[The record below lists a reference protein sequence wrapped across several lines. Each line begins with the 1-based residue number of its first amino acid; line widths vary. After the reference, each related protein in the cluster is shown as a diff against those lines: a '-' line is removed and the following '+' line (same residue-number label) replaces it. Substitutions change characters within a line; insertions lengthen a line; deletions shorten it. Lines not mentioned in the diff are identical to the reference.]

1 MWVVFVREV
10 ETKYQKNIRKLNK
23 DVVGF
28 LEGNVGFFARDV
40 DTEYIRNLN
49 MDIVGRGKEMWV
61 V

>member
-1 MWVVFVREV
+1 MWV
-10 ETKYQKNIRKLNK
+10 
-23 DVVGF
+23 
-28 LEGNVGFFARDV
+28 FFARDV